1 MEKFDLHILGCGS
14 ALPTTKH
21 LPTSQVLNI
30 REKLYMIDCGEGTQL
45 QLRKS
50 RLSFSRLGHI
60 FISHLHGDHCF
71 GLPGLI
77 STFGLLGRTAPLD
90 IFAPCELERL
100 LRPWIDFHCG
110 GTGFEIRFHTF
121 DTRVSELIFENRSLK
136 VTTIPLRHRMP
147 CSGFLFEE
155 KSGLP
160 HIRRDMMDYLK
171 IPVCEFNNIK
181 LGADWILPD
190 GSGGPN
196 DRLVFPA
203 EPARRYAYCSDT
215 AFLPENAA
223 LVRGVD
229 LLFHEATFAETE
241 ARRAAET
248 FHSTAAQAAR
258 FASLAE
264 VRRLVIGHFSS
275 RYEDE
280 KQLLEESR
288 SIFENTVLAREGAWF
303 RVRE

>member
-1 MEKFDLHILGCGS
+1 
-14 ALPTTKH
+14 
-21 LPTSQVLNI
+21 
-30 REKLYMIDCGEGTQL
+30 MIDCGEGTQL

-190 GSGGPN
+190 GTVVPIWPFRRRMQHWCVGWTCCSM
-196 DRLVFPA
+196 RLLLP
-203 EPARRYAYCSDT
+203 RRKPDVRLKP
-215 AFLPENAA
+215 FILQPLRLPDLPVWLKFAA
-223 LVRGVD
+223 L
-229 LLFHEATFAETE
+229 
-241 ARRAAET
+241 
-248 FHSTAAQAAR
+248 
-258 FASLAE
+258 
-264 VRRLVIGHFSS
+264 
-275 RYEDE
+275 
-280 KQLLEESR
+280 
-288 SIFENTVLAREGAWF
+288 
-303 RVRE
+303 

>member
-60 FISHLHGDHCF
+60 FISHLHG
-71 GLPGLI
+71 
-77 STFGLLGRTAPLD
+77 
-90 IFAPCELERL
+90 
-100 LRPWIDFHCG
+100 
-110 GTGFEIRFHTF
+110 FHTF

-190 GSGGPN
+190 GTVVPN